1 MKLGSSI
8 KRRRK
13 GGRKTSTPRASADT
27 GPLSV
32 FRAPRTLGAAIGV
45 AALGLLLGWFVATRV
60 LFPVPDSLTGLVEV
74 PDMQGRSL
82 DGVEQ
87 ALADAGLDLGGVEEY
102 RHPAVDSGS
111 VVAQS
116 PLPGQLALPG
126 ASVRVTL
133 SVGAE
138 RRAIPTVSRLTSGQA
153 VDVLRATGFAVTV
166 DSVESDL
173 ARGRVVE
180 VDPEEGSALALP
192 AEVRVTV
199 SLGPPSVTL
208 PVLLGLSE
216 VVARDS
222 LSSLGLLVGEVEEV
236 FRFGR
241 DQGRV
246 VGQEPPGGTELE
258 RGTAIRLVVGRRGG

>member
-8 KRRRK
+8 RRRRK
-13 GGRKTSTPRASADT
+13 NGRTTSARSGSKAG
-27 GPLSV
+27 GPLPVLRS
-32 FRAPRTLGAAIGV
+32 PRVLGAAVGV
-45 AALGLLLGWFVATRV
+45 AALGLLVGWLFSTLV
-60 LFPVPDSLTGLVEV
+60 LFPAPDTLTGLVQV
-74 PDMQGRSL
+74 PDVQGRSL

-87 ALADAGLDLGGVEEY
+87 ALADAGLDLGSVEEY
-102 RHPAVDSGS
+102 RHPAVDSGA

-126 ASVRVTL
+126 AEVRVTV

-138 RRAIPTVSRLTSGQA
+138 RRAIPSVSRLAATQA
-153 VDVLRATGFAVTV
+153 VDVLRATGFTVAV

-180 VDPEEGSALALP
+180 VDPDEGSALALP

-258 RGTAIRLVVGRRGG
+258 RGTAVRLVVGRRGG